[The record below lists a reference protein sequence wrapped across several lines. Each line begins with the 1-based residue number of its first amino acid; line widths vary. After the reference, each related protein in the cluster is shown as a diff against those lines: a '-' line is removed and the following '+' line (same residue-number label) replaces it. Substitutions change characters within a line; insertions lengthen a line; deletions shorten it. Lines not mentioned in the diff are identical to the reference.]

1 MSLKLSSVSS
11 VRDSKTLLDQ
21 LIREEGE
28 PKKGS
33 SIATLSNIP
42 HVDNTNNRM
51 IRHYS
56 NGTLGIQASQPNS
69 LSFLKRK
76 SENSQKNPQTK
87 STGNGLSAINEA
99 NNSAPTISVDSNDRA
114 NHSKQPKAD
123 LIVLFPSL
131 MDKNHQGSSTR
142 HDSAPKILP
151 SPLIRKSSAPL
162 IGGVVE
168 TLSQN
173 EKNLSLSIQLAEEY
187 PRPKTKLNSD
197 KERIDTYTQDKQA
210 VEGLDKWNNEYRQS
224 LCKIS
229 KQSFKQ
235 AKITL

>member
-1 MSLKLSSVSS
+1 MSLKLSSISS
-11 VRDSKTLLDQ
+11 VRDSKTPLDQ

-42 HVDNTNNRM
+42 HGDNINNRM
-51 IRHYS
+51 MRHHS
-56 NGTLGIQASQPNS
+56 NGILGSQASQQNS

-151 SPLIRKSSAPL
+151 SPLIRKFSAPL
-162 IGGVVE
+162 NGGFD
-168 TLSQN
+168 TSSQN
-173 EKNLSLSIQLAEEY
+173 DKNLSLSIQLAEEY

-229 KQSFKQ
+229 KQSLKQ